1 MNPKKLQASTGLL
14 SLLAL
19 LTYTLIHTGGLLS
32 RYINPAFGGYI
43 AAFGIELTIVSL
55 SLRIGELRRYK
66 QDSRFFLFVL
76 VAVVVVSAL
85 ANVAEGFFTNQG
97 ELLTV
102 KNVASLDP
110 IQAIIG
116 LCATGLI
123 SLIVLALSE
132 IIGTDVQQ
140 IVFESEKQRRNEQK
154 KAEIDTNQTQI
165 ETARE
170 TAVELSRDIKA
181 ERIQA
186 IIDTY
191 RDNPEAKPVEVYR
204 RLDIP
209 RPTFYL
215 YLNELVEDGIIQK
228 NGNGV
233 KVIQ

>member
-1 MNPKKLQASTGLL
+1 MNNKKLQVSTGLL

-32 RYINPAFGGYI
+32 RYIHPEIGGYI

-76 VAVVVVSAL
+76 MAVVLVSAL
-85 ANVAEGFFTNQG
+85 ANIAEGFFTNRG

-102 KNVASLDP
+102 LNVSSLDP

-132 IIGTDVQQ
+132 IIGTDVQS
-140 IVFESEKQRRNEQK
+140 IVYETEKRNRKEQK
-154 KAEIDTNQTQI
+154 TTVLDTIPVQF
-165 ETARE
+165 ETSVEQSRE
-170 TAVELSRDIKA
+170 TKEERIKA
-181 ERIQA
+181 IV
-186 IIDTY
+186 DTY
-191 RDNPEAKPVEVYR
+191 RDNPKAKPVEIYR
-204 RLDIP
+204 QLNIP
-209 RPTFYL
+209 RPTFYA
-215 YLNELVEDGIIQK
+215 YQNELIEDGIIEK
-228 NGNGV
+228 NGTGV
-233 KVIQ
+233 KVIG